1 MRRKPHERQS
11 YLLAL
16 GRAILRAPA
25 RALMGYARAMII
37 VAEIIGGIML
47 FAALV
52 NLARTKP

>member
-1 MRRKPHERQS
+1 
-11 YLLAL
+11 
-16 GRAILRAPA
+16 
-25 RALMGYARAMII
+25 MGHARAMII

>member
-11 YLLAL
+11 CLLAL
-16 GRAILRAPA
+16 DRAILRAPTG
-25 RALMGYARAMII
+25 ALMGHVCPMII

>member
-1 MRRKPHERQS
+1 MRRKPHERQPR
-11 YLLAL
+11 LLAL
-16 GRAILRAPA
+16 SRAILRALA
-25 RALMGYARAMII
+25 RALMGHARPMII

>member
-1 MRRKPHERQS
+1 MRRKRHERQPR
-11 YLLAL
+11 LLAPC
-16 GRAILRAPA
+16 RAILRAPA
-25 RALMGYARAMII
+25 RALMGHARAMII